1 MCFGWMLKWYL
12 VKLWSVWKDVEFLM
26 EISFQSIF
34 ENFSDAHFYTKI
46 FFKIKIQKL
55 QFVVQTFNLLQCEL
69 HNQYTIKTHK
79 IYNTIQMVS
88 DIFTVYYAENVNS
101 IMLFQYWWLTKNR
114 FLSIHNSSEQI
125 FIITKTWEKWN
136 SFLFLWH
143 KYFLGFYCCQIIV
156 SFWAEFGVP
165 GLLLEH
171 FCKPQTKSKGR
182 WSLNEL

>member
-1 MCFGWMLKWYL
+1 
-12 VKLWSVWKDVEFLM
+12 M

-101 IMLFQYWWLTKNR
+101 IMLFQY
-114 FLSIHNSSEQI
+114 
-125 FIITKTWEKWN
+125 
-136 SFLFLWH
+136 
-143 KYFLGFYCCQIIV
+143 
-156 SFWAEFGVP
+156 
-165 GLLLEH
+165 
-171 FCKPQTKSKGR
+171 
-182 WSLNEL
+182 